1 MKKILKINSLII
13 LLILTFNVLFPILSI
28 ATEETVSITFKD
40 ANLYNAILTAL
51 GSKVESSDGTTYTI
65 TITQSNL
72 ETITELDITNKK
84 IISISGLEKFTH
96 LNKLKLEDKLISD
109 ITPLSSLTKLT
120 YLNLGSNEISDITPL
135 SSLTELTEL
144 YLKNNKINVIDS
156 LRSLTKLTHLD
167 LGFNQISDITPLSSL
182 TNLTHLNLEN
192 NKISDVSKLSL
203 LTNLTYLVLENNQIS
218 KIDSLSSL
226 RNLTCINLGENE
238 ISDISPLSAL
248 ENLEEL
254 WLHSN
259 KITGVNPIGALKKL
273 KKLALYSN
281 TITSFDAIKELT
293 TLEQLNFSE
302 MQISDISFLEK
313 LTNIKTLFLSN
324 NNIEDISMLSKLKEL
339 TFLSLDNN
347 PTLKDVSTLKSCT
360 KLEKLY
366 LHNCNI
372 ENINSAIASSKTTYL
387 KNLKEL
393 GVSGNSISDLSKAD
407 KLASLEFSNTM
418 YLYREDE
425 TKTVSSNYQTI
436 KKIIK
441 KSDIKTA
448 QALPAI
454 FTTAMK
460 TTTSK
465 LYTDQQPELINCT
478 LSTDKTKIT
487 LNENATEATITIKG
501 GAIADSQFIV
511 RVNDGEAPVLD
522 VEYSTTEP
530 TNKNV
535 RVVVKSNKEIEELEG
550 WTLSQ
555 DKLTLTKEYTENGE
569 EEITV
574 SDMFGNSAKANI
586 KVSNIDINAP
596 KIEVLYNR
604 TEITS
609 ETVKVTIKSNE
620 ALQELEGWI
629 LSEDKLSLAKEY
641 TQNVEEQITVYD
653 LAGNKA
659 YANIKVNNID
669 IDAPEVVVQYST
681 TVLTNKN
688 VTVTIVAN
696 KELQPLEGW
705 TLSADKL
712 TLTKE
717 YSQNEEEV
725 VTIYDL
731 AGHERKIP
739 IKIANIDKTA
749 PEVGVQYS
757 TTETT
762 NKSVTATI
770 TSNKE
775 LQPLEGWTLSTDK
788 LTLKKEYVQNVE
800 EVVSVYDLAGNV
812 VKISISIKN
821 IETTGLLTSIQY
833 STTEI
838 TNKSVTATI
847 VANKELQP
855 LTGWTLSTDKLKLTK
870 EYTQN
875 VEEVVTIY
883 DLAGHEKKIP
893 IKIANID
900 KTSPEVGT
908 QYSTTEVTNNSVTV
922 TITSNKELQ
931 SLAGWTLSIDK
942 LTLTKEYNQNVDEVV
957 TVYDLAGNAVRVP
970 ISIKNIDTSELQA
983 NIRYSTTEVTN
994 KSVTVTITSNK
1005 KLQALEGWT
1014 LSTDKLTLT
1023 KEYTQNVEEEVTVYD
1038 LVGNKIKVNVSVNNI
1053 DTTAPEITVKY
1064 STTKQTTENVTVQ
1077 IIANEKIQQ
1086 LNGWTLSEDK
1096 LSLTKTYA
1104 QNQEEEVTIY
1114 DLAGNERKVSIRVN
1128 NIEKDDKKDDT
1139 VAKDP
1144 IPQTGQ
1150 NIIIAIS
1157 LISIALIGI
1166 IIFIKLKGLKQV
1178 K

>member
-1 MKKILKINSLII
+1 M
-13 LLILTFNVLFPILSI
+13 
-28 ATEETVSITFKD
+28 
-40 ANLYNAILTAL
+40 
-51 GSKVESSDGTTYTI
+51 
-65 TITQSNL
+65 
-72 ETITELDITNKK
+72 
-84 IISISGLEKFTH
+84 
-96 LNKLKLEDKLISD
+96 
-109 ITPLSSLTKLT
+109 
-120 YLNLGSNEISDITPL
+120 
-135 SSLTELTEL
+135 
-144 YLKNNKINVIDS
+144 
-156 LRSLTKLTHLD
+156 
-167 LGFNQISDITPLSSL
+167 
-182 TNLTHLNLEN
+182 
-192 NKISDVSKLSL
+192 
-203 LTNLTYLVLENNQIS
+203 
-218 KIDSLSSL
+218 
-226 RNLTCINLGENE
+226 
-238 ISDISPLSAL
+238 
-248 ENLEEL
+248 
-254 WLHSN
+254 
-259 KITGVNPIGALKKL
+259 
-273 KKLALYSN
+273 
-281 TITSFDAIKELT
+281 
-293 TLEQLNFSE
+293 
-302 MQISDISFLEK
+302 
-313 LTNIKTLFLSN
+313 
-324 NNIEDISMLSKLKEL
+324 
-339 TFLSLDNN
+339 
-347 PTLKDVSTLKSCT
+347 
-360 KLEKLY
+360 
-366 LHNCNI
+366 
-372 ENINSAIASSKTTYL
+372 
-387 KNLKEL
+387 
-393 GVSGNSISDLSKAD
+393 
-407 KLASLEFSNTM
+407 
-418 YLYREDE
+418 
-425 TKTVSSNYQTI
+425 
-436 KKIIK
+436 
-441 KSDIKTA
+441 
-448 QALPAI
+448 
-454 FTTAMK
+454 
-460 TTTSK
+460 
-465 LYTDQQPELINCT
+465 
-478 LSTDKTKIT
+478 
-487 LNENATEATITIKG
+487 
-501 GAIADSQFIV
+501 
-511 RVNDGEAPVLD
+511 
-522 VEYSTTEP
+522 
-530 TNKNV
+530 
-535 RVVVKSNKEIEELEG
+535 
-550 WTLSQ
+550 
-555 DKLTLTKEYTENGE
+555 
-569 EEITV
+569 
-574 SDMFGNSAKANI
+574 
-586 KVSNIDINAP
+586 
-596 KIEVLYNR
+596 
-604 TEITS
+604 
-609 ETVKVTIKSNE
+609 KVTIKSNE

-688 VTVTIVAN
+688 LTVTIVAN

-717 YSQNEEEV
+717 YNQNVEEV

-775 LQPLEGWTLSTDK
+775 LQPLEGWNLSADK
-788 LTLKKEYVQNVE
+788 LTLTKEYLQNVE

-847 VANKELQP
+847 VANRELKP
-855 LTGWTLSTDKLKLTK
+855 
-870 EYTQN
+870 
-875 VEEVVTIY
+875 
-883 DLAGHEKKIP
+883 
-893 IKIANID
+893 
-900 KTSPEVGT
+900 
-908 QYSTTEVTNNSVTV
+908 
-922 TITSNKELQ
+922 
-931 SLAGWTLSIDK
+931 
-942 LTLTKEYNQNVDEVV
+942 
-957 TVYDLAGNAVRVP
+957 
-970 ISIKNIDTSELQA
+970 
-983 NIRYSTTEVTN
+983 
-994 KSVTVTITSNK
+994 
-1005 KLQALEGWT
+1005 LEGWT
-1014 LSTDKLTLT
+1014 LSTDKLALT

-1166 IIFIKLKGLKQV
+1166 IVFIKLKGLKQV